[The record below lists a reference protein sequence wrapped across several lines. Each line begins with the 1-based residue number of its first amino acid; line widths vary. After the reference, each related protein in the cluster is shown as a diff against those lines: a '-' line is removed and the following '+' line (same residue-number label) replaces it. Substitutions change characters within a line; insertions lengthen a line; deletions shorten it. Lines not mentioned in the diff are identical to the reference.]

1 MSGAVVAAV
10 EAREIL
16 DSRGNPTLEVELVTS
31 NGQRSCAAVPSGA
44 STGSREALELRDGD
58 EERYRGKGVLTAV
71 ANVNDEIGPAVKGK
85 ALGGLEEQ
93 AALDHAM
100 IDLDGTDT
108 KSRLGANAILGVSL
122 AAAHAAAAES
132 GQPLYRFLGGSQAHL
147 LPAPMLNVINGGAH
161 ADNNVDLQEF
171 MLYPLGAPTFAEA
184 LRWGAEIFHTLKDI
198 LGDAG
203 LSTAVGDE
211 GGFAPDLP
219 SNRDAIELLVT
230 AIERAGYRPG
240 EDVFVALDP
249 AASEFHKG
257 ERYRLTGEGAEKST
271 AEMIEY
277 WCDWVGRYPVVSIED
292 GLGEADWSGWS
303 DLTAELGDRL
313 QIVGDDLFVTNPKI
327 FSRGIEEKAANAILI
342 KLNQIGTLTETLATI
357 EMARDAGFSIVVSHR
372 SGETEDTT
380 IADLAVGTGAG
391 QIKTGSVSRTDRICK
406 YNRLLRI
413 EAELGAKAA
422 YAGGS
427 TVSGFSR

>member
-1 MSGAVVAAV
+1 MSGAEVEAV
-10 EAREIL
+10 QAREIL
-16 DSRGNPTLEVELVTS
+16 DSRGNPTLEVEVMTS
-31 NGQRSCAAVPSGA
+31 NGQRGCAAVPSGA
-44 STGSREALELRDGD
+44 STGSREALELRDD
-58 EERYRGKGVLTAV
+58 DSTRYRGKGVLTAV
-71 ANVNDEIGPAVKGK
+71 ANVNDEIGPALKGR

-93 AALDHAM
+93 AALDQAM
-100 IDLDGTDT
+100 IELDGSEA

-132 GQPLYRFLGGSQAHL
+132 AQPLYRFLGGSEARL
-147 LPAPMLNVINGGAH
+147 LPAPMLNLINGGAH
-161 ADNNVDLQEF
+161 ADNTVDLQEF
-171 MLYPLGAPTFAEA
+171 MVYPLAAPTFAEA
-184 LRWGAEIFHTLKDI
+184 LRWGAEIFHTLKDV
-198 LGDAG
+198 LGEKG

-211 GGFAPDLP
+211 GGFAPDLS
-219 SNRDAIELLVT
+219 SNRDAIELLVM

-249 AASEFHKG
+249 AASEFHDG
-257 ERYRLTGEGAEKST
+257 ERYVLAGEGAEKST

-277 WCDWVGRYPVVSIED
+277 WSDWIQRYPVVSIED
-292 GLGEADWSGWS
+292 GLGESDWSGWH
-303 DLTAELGDRL
+303 DLTTALGDRL

-327 FSRGIEEKAANAILI
+327 LSRGVEEKAANAILI

-357 EMARDAGFSIVVSHR
+357 AMAREAGFSTVVSHR

-380 IADLAVGTGAG
+380 IADLAVGTGSG
-391 QIKTGSVSRTDRICK
+391 QIKTGSASRTDRVCK

-413 EAELGAKAA
+413 EAELGAKAV

-427 TVSGFSR
+427 TIHGFSR